1 MHLHQLNIEN
11 YKCFYDKVSLN
22 FEPGFNILLGA
33 NSSGKTA
40 VLDAIDPNGSRFP
53 HRSALNS
60 TYEGNQD
67 VRIDYSYSLK
77 FEEIRKI
84 FNFSGAIEI
93 AFKQNPELNIESQI
107 SHLLNSQFIRLHS
120 RGLSQS
126 PSHKIFLS
134 SDTGTIRQTDT
145 TFLDRFSDTVVIDL
159 KDKRLLAS
167 NQNTSIIHDL
177 ISAIIG
183 QTGIHK
189 FAVDRKIQSSY
200 QLTYETEFLLSD
212 CSNLALC
219 LANLNISRPSIF
231 EELNNLLSR
240 VFPNIKAI
248 QAPPINGQF
257 ILKIHTHNTKFDRP
271 DLTYDINQVG
281 TGVGHVMSMIYVALT
296 SKSPRILLLEE
307 PNSFL
312 HPRAVKELLAIL
324 RDVGG
329 HHQYII
335 STHSSDVLRAIEP
348 STVTLLEND
357 GQQSKA
363 RQTYKD
369 NMQELRSGLID
380 LGIRLTDLHGCDRV
394 LWVEGQTEE
403 AVFPYLLSHFFPKL
417 AQGISVLKVYATGDF
432 GAKKF
437 EASKVAEIYLKLST
451 VNLLAP
457 PMVAITLDRE
467 GRDQSEIKDIE
478 KKPDNI
484 IKFLPKRM
492 LEDYFLDDEAIA
504 YVLNQTITSGIDVN
518 GVTTALSQ
526 AQANTSNQQNINRIN
541 DTFTHSAKVL
551 KEVFWGLAQTE
562 YNKIK
567 HGSLIAQYLL
577 KHKPQTLYELRDWFD
592 KFIHLH

>member
-77 FEEIRKI
+77 FEEIQKI
-84 FNFSGAIEI
+84 FNSSGAIEI

-120 RGLSQS
+120 RGFNQS

-167 NQNTSIIHDL
+167 NQNTSITHDL

-189 FAVDRKIQSSY
+189 FAVDRKIQS
-200 QLTYETEFLLSD
+200 TYNYTEDMEILMPD

-219 LANLNISRPSIF
+219 LANLSNKRRPTF
-231 EELNNLLSR
+231 DDFNNLVGR
-240 VFPNIKAI
+240 VFPNIKAT
-248 QAPPINGQF
+248 QGYMVGGQF
-257 ILKIHTHNTKFDRP
+257 NLKIHTHNSNLDRL
-271 DLTYDINQVG
+271 DLAYDINQVG

-312 HPRAVKELLAIL
+312 HPRALKELLAIL

-335 STHSSDVLRAIEP
+335 STHSSDVMRAIEP

-363 RQTYKD
+363 RQTNKH
-369 NMQELRSGLID
+369 NMHELRSGLID

-403 AVFPYLLSHFFPKL
+403 AVFPYLLSYFFPEL
-417 AQGISVLKVYATGDF
+417 AQGISVLKVY
-432 GAKKF
+432 
-437 EASKVAEIYLKLST
+437 ST
-451 VNLLAP
+451 AV
-457 PMVAITLDRE
+457 V
-467 GRDQSEIKDIE
+467 
-478 KKPDNI
+478 
-484 IKFLPKRM
+484 
-492 LEDYFLDDEAIA
+492 
-504 YVLNQTITSGIDVN
+504 
-518 GVTTALSQ
+518 SQ
-526 AQANTSNQQNINRIN
+526 RFHIRS
-541 DTFTHSAKVL
+541 S
-551 KEVFWGLAQTE
+551 
-562 YNKIK
+562 
-567 HGSLIAQYLL
+567 
-577 KHKPQTLYELRDWFD
+577 
-592 KFIHLH
+592 